1 MTSYSNISLVGS
13 CPATT
18 DYIIPTG
25 LEPNSIL
32 LSELPIFSPESKK
45 AHGAMLKKPIGKRE
59 RSHMGS
65 SVYRGQIPDPTKEYP
80 AFNSNEL

>member
-1 MTSYSNISLVGS
+1 LTSYSNISPDGS
-13 CPATT
+13 HPITT

-32 LSELPIFSPESKK
+32 LFALPIFSPESKK
-45 AHGAMLKKPIGKRE
+45 AHGAMLEKPIWKTEGSRM
-59 RSHMGS
+59 SS

-80 AFNSNEL
+80 AFNSN